1 MRIIGAGDE
10 IGKDERYGVGLGNFD
25 GVHRAHEFLI
35 TELVQLC
42 KARGIA
48 SMIYTFR
55 EHPGNLLRGKK
66 IKLISPLDRKIE
78 RFRELG
84 VDVLCLVDFNRE
96 FANIDAEEFI
106 NGILKNKY
114 NVELVV
120 TGFNYNFGKG
130 GRGNTDMLSEIG
142 AKLGIDVVIV
152 APVMLENQIISSS
165 LIREKLKNGHME
177 SVANMLGRYYSI
189 RGTVEYGNKIGTE
202 IGFPTANIIPLEDFA
217 LPKSGVYYTKTIVDG
232 AEYKSI
238 TNIGRKPT
246 VTKEK
251 RIIIETH
258 IFDFGGWLYGKEIE
272 VLFIRMIR
280 NEKKFDGI
288 SELKE
293 QILRDID
300 DVRKLF

>member
-35 TELVQLC
+35 AELVHEC
-42 KARGIA
+42 KTRGIG

-84 VDVLCLVDFNRE
+84 VDVLCLVDFDRK
-96 FANIDAEEFI
+96 FADIGAEEFI
-106 NGILKNKY
+106 RDILKNKY

-130 GRGNTDMLSEIG
+130 GRGDTDMLSAMG
-142 AKLGIDVVIV
+142 GKLGIDVVIV

-165 LIREKLKNGHME
+165 LIRDKLKNGHME
-177 SVANMLGRYYSI
+177 SVANMLGRHYSI

-217 LPKSGVYYTKTIVDG
+217 LPKSGVYYTRTIVDG
-232 AEYKSI
+232 VEYKSI

-258 IFDFGGWLYGKEIE
+258 IFDFSGWLYGKEIE

-288 SELKE
+288 TELKK

-300 DVRKLF
+300 AVRKLF